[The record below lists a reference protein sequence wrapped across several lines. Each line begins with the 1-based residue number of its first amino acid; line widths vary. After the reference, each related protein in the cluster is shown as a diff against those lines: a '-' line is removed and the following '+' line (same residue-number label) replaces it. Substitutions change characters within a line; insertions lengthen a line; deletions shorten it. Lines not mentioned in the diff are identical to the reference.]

1 MLCLD
6 NVLLVR
12 THTPPPPH
20 QAGLAE
26 VHRELYS
33 LMNDVCDLLSDV
45 PPATVSSLL
54 GTAAAHI
61 QRKLAK
67 R

>member
-1 MLCLD
+1 MFVLCAAC
-6 NVLLVR
+6 
-12 THTPPPPH
+12 TYMYMYCTP
-20 QAGLAE
+20 QASLAE

-33 LMNDVCDLLSDV
+33 LMNDVCDILSDV
-45 PPATVSSLL
+45 PPATVSTLL
-54 GTAAAHI
+54 GTTAAHI